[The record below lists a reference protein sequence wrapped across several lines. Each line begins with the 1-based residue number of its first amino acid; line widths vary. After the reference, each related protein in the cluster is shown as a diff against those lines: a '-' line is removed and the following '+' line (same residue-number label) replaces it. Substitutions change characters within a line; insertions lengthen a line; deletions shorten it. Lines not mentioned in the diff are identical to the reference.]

1 MPHRD
6 DDVEKEEVENPNIKP
21 LVTFGLLT
29 DVQYADIDDG
39 MSYDKKRHRYYRNS
53 LNLVKEAVR
62 TWKQQEIDNSIKLK
76 FLIQLGDIIDLHNTF
91 NNSSLKALNTVIYSL
106 LFY

>member
-1 MPHRD
+1 MTHRD

-21 LVTFGLLT
+21 LVTFGILT
-29 DVQYADIDDG
+29 DVQYADVDDG

-62 TWKQQEIDNSIKLK
+62 NWKQHELDNSTKFK
-76 FLIQLGDIIDLHNTF
+76 FLIQLGDIIDLQATVN
-91 NNSSLKALNTVIYSL
+91 NNSAITLSTVIT
-106 LFY
+106 